1 MPEELFDVV
10 DAEDRV
16 IAQMPRSEV
25 HARRLL
31 HRAVH
36 VFVFDPQG
44 RLLLQRRS
52 ASKDEFPLVY
62 TSSASGHVSAG
73 DGYDETAPRE
83 LQEELGLSASLER
96 LAKFP
101 AAPETA
107 FEHTVLYRTTTAATP
122 HPDPGEI
129 DSIEWLTLSEIDGRL
144 AVEPEEFSPPF
155 RVLFRWYR
163 QHCATPTSGE
173 PR

>member
-16 IAQMPRSEV
+16 VGQAPRSEV

-36 VFVFDPQG
+36 VFVFDPGG

-52 ASKDEFPLVY
+52 ANKDEFPLCY

-73 DGYDETAPRE
+73 DSYDDTAPRE
-83 LQEELGLSASLER
+83 LQEELGFCAPLER
-96 LAKFP
+96 LAKFS
-101 AAPETA
+101 AAPEMA
-107 FEHTVLYRTTTAATP
+107 CEHTVLYRTTTALPP

-129 DSIEWLTLSEIDGRL
+129 AGVEWLTLAEIDERL
-144 AVEPEEFSPPF
+144 SSQPAEFSPPF
-155 RVLFRWYR
+155 RVLFRWYL
-163 QHCATPTSGE
+163 QHCASPASGE

>member
-1 MPEELFDVV
+1 MPEELFDIV
-10 DAEDRV
+10 DAEDCV
-16 IAQMPRSEV
+16 VAQAPRSEV

-52 ASKDEFPLVY
+52 AAKDEFPLCY

-73 DGYDETAPRE
+73 DGYDDTAPRE
-83 LQEELGLSASLER
+83 LQEELGLSTPLER
-96 LAKFP
+96 LAKFA

-107 FEHTVLYRTTTAATP
+107 FEHTVLYRTSTEAPP

-129 DSIEWLTLSEIDGRL
+129 DSVEWLTLDAIDERL
-144 AVEPEEFSPPF
+144 ASRPEEFSPPF
-155 RVLFRWYR
+155 RVLFRGYR
-163 QHCATPTSGE
+163 QHCATPTSGGS
-173 PR
+173 R